1 MHVTNLF
8 LGRKLA
14 CEKALWGALAAVR
27 EKEVVPSNNTRFQP
41 KMSEV
46 KTVFRKPY
54 TLRR

>member
-8 LGRKLA
+8 LGLKLA
-14 CEKALWGALAAVR
+14 CQKALQGALAAVR

-46 KTVFRKPY
+46 KTVFRQPY